1 MPRVLQPFKYSEP
14 RTIKEAVQLLSSENA
29 KVLAGG
35 TDLLV
40 TMKRKAIA
48 PQHILDIKGIGE
60 LNCIDY
66 HPGEGLKIGALAT
79 LQSIA
84 DSPAIREKYT
94 LLANACGKVCT
105 PQVRN
110 MGTIGGNLCQ
120 DTKCAYYA
128 RIGLLAKALCYRAGG
143 SLCYAV
149 KGAKICPAMAMPE
162 TAPVLMCLGAEVCIA
177 GVNGDRIVPI
187 EDFFVSSGVVDL
199 KADEIVTAIKI
210 LKPAPQTSG
219 AYLRESFRQA
229 ADFAI
234 IGVAVVFSIEH
245 GLCQNAH
252 IGLLG
257 VARAPLRAYGAEKT
271 LNGKKI
277 DDGVIE
283 EAAQVAVKAT
293 HPLGDVFA
301 TANYR
306 RKLVNVLV
314 KRAIR
319 QAIDSTIKSEES

>member
-66 HPGEGLKIGALAT
+66 RPGEGLKIGALAT

-120 DTKCAYYA
+120 DTRCAYYA
-128 RIGLLAKALCYRAGG
+128 RIGLLAKEPCHRAGG
-143 SLCYAV
+143 NLCYAV
-149 KGAKICPAMAMPE
+149 RGAKICPAMAAPE
-162 TAPVLMCLGAEVCIA
+162 TAPVLMCLGAEVCIF
-177 GVNGDRIVPI
+177 GINGDRTIPV
-187 EDFFVSSGVVDL
+187 EDFFVSSGVVNL
-199 KADEIVTAIKI
+199 KANEIVTAIKI
-210 LKPAPQTSG
+210 PEPVPQTSG
-219 AYLRESFRQA
+219 AYIRESFRQA

-234 IGVAVVFSIEH
+234 AGVAVVLSIGD
-245 GLCQNAH
+245 GLWHNARM
-252 IGLLG
+252 GLLG
-257 VARAPLRAYGAEKT
+257 VAPSPLRAYGAEEM
-271 LNGKKI
+271 LNGKII

-283 EAAQVAVKAT
+283 EAAQAVAKAA

-306 RKLVNVLV
+306 RKLVKVLA

-319 QAIDSTIKSEES
+319 QVIDSTVKLEES